1 MIFSHGLYALSCQC
15 RILASEVISSLRSQ
29 LRRVLAS
36 LTWAK
41 NSERGVAASQLIND
55 YEK

>member
-15 RILASEVISSLRSQ
+15 RILASAVISSLRSQ